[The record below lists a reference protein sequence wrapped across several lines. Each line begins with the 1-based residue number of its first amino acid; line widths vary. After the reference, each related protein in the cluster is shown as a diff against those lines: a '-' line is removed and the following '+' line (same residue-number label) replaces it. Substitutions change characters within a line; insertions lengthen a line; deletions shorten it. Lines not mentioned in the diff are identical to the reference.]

1 MTDCLEN
8 LNTMNIKRYLSL
20 TALFLTTIYS
30 AFSQCVVGGTDF
42 ETSTQLCA
50 PLLKTNGEV
59 GGGGWYDEELEW
71 DDLCKGEMFSGPVG
85 AIHKGL
91 LSNTLGTMG
100 SLDMTDAGKVFLTNN
115 VTADASGV
123 QYGQSTITAQPK
135 LISPFLIANNTANNM
150 FVNVGGKDRFPLL
163 SYSMAGLEP
172 GSTITLSC
180 DVYDLFDVTYFRYLN
195 DTVCSG
201 NPAKHS
207 MQEFITGYNYTA
219 SEKAIGGGNKL
230 EFAITSSADV
240 KAGQVLFDPYN
251 QNMMNRSN
259 LSNEETSGTIPHG
272 GSKHMTFTT
281 KVPET
286 GSITFYFYKT
296 SDCYK
301 IPIGIDNIK
310 IEGSIKP
317 VITYTGNP
325 CPEMPLRVFAKQTYP
340 TGTTFSWKETVT
352 GQTST
357 DPNFIF
363 VPKAPDTDYT
373 VNCEVTLPGCTASKS
388 EPLSIHSGVCCT
400 TTDGAPMAMTNLFFD
415 DFGNFVSDD
424 TYEWTDRYGV
434 THTEDIPAGSI
445 HAAQSKGDTYKTPCV
460 RAYNIESTGAA
471 LKVPYLRDKGATTE
485 LYNHGMYVVS
495 AHGGY
500 PSGVQNDNSGTT
512 TGGMLQFDLEDDGSQ
527 DDFFEI
533 DVEHICTGKE
543 ITFGADFASIS
554 EWPGCVEVQL
564 LCGTKVLESDSKSF
578 TGGSDGW
585 KGVSKKFTIESS
597 DVGGASEVTVKMRV
611 RHDPSCVPNNTDK
624 TRDYAIDNIIFSV
637 CTPPDVNVESSVSTG
652 KDILD
657 LCTEDVLTLTS
668 TSENSEALERFYLYS
683 HGAIDPAKKIGY
695 VYQYTFDDP
704 STESPTKKITWKTL
718 HKNAEV
724 LTEKKFDVDVNTYW
738 DDIFS
743 NLEDDPD
750 HEKRIYFR
758 VVVGE
763 YSDLI
768 ADQSWKTTSAFSSC
782 RKISISTIPIVAG
795 LNCLD
800 CEKVKK
806 AEIISGDPETK
817 VVLNATSGE
826 KEVHLCPGE
835 IAHLSTEDFE
845 PTDPTVMDKNTPTI
859 PRRYIA
865 SWHKGDKSAAGKPGI
880 GYTSGDKNSKFDV
893 TYEDADTYYLL
904 VKDLDFPDAENCWVY
919 DVVHVIANEAP
930 KAELTSPEP
939 FCEGTLK
946 TEPDKSIDKTKY
958 NVYWYE
964 TEADGNNDE
973 NAITEPVVKNV
984 KAAEGEQEYY
994 YVVEDKKTLC
1004 RGEAK
1009 LYTFSSNKADDLTLV
1024 NTLVS
1029 YRKNQEKIESLEKQL
1044 HTISEGMSTGYTL
1057 MWGLV
1062 KGADTEDTPD
1072 LKSATLEAAKTGYP
1086 TPTMKDKTNPLP
1098 EYLWYYV
1105 YQVSPDG
1112 CLSDTNLVK
1121 VEIIG
1126 APTPKVKNGEFCS
1139 TETSNKL
1146 SDFAQIDAP
1155 DGNDSDYGLQFYE
1168 ADGTTKITDPDMVPD
1183 ISTPGEHVF
1192 YVSQISTSGGESAKK
1207 TIVITSYGVRDVV
1220 TPAEVSK
1227 YCKGATAKNVE
1238 TFVTDAADKP
1248 FYMSDSDREYFS
1260 SEPTAT
1266 TRGASSMA
1274 VKTNAAGTFTYYVR
1288 NTYTITSHA
1297 SETLITNSST
1307 CYGDHQEYKVEVQE
1321 VLPPTGTFNVSYL
1334 KNDGASGGFK
1344 QPLTQDSEAVKATG
1358 TNKLVWYKDKELTT
1372 PTTEAAATPTYN
1384 SSLEGNED
1392 YVYYVTQK
1400 NDLGCESEPVK
1411 VIITVSGYPQ
1421 PTVHPLDV
1429 CEKSV
1434 KLTGSLEDYVTPK
1447 GTETNDDTD
1456 FELVWYESKSDG
1468 TIDLTTESTTAPS
1481 LDPAIQK
1488 PENGQSKTVYT
1499 YYVLQ
1504 RLKTDASASG
1514 APASIT
1520 VTVNAVPV
1528 LKVAAADPICG
1539 SKNESIDLADMYT
1552 ENTKPSFS
1560 VQSEYLDEASSPVTN
1575 TKVSKRGTYQVQASY
1590 KLPSGEA
1597 CVSESLPLKV
1607 FVHEVTPKI
1616 EGTETTCPGEAVE
1629 LSSNVETEGAVL
1641 NDIKYY
1647 WSNNKSSVTGNEK
1660 TYNTGSTGLEN
1671 SGNEMRVSLKVDA
1684 GACKGIEAPVQVIKV
1699 DIGQLD
1705 GTIEFSEK
1713 KNDTPKTPI
1722 NVKTKDIIFTSC
1734 GSNVTVDVN
1743 VTATEDEFT
1752 YTKDG
1757 GSEKSGKFSSG
1768 SASLSL
1774 PAGKYE
1780 FRYINRCP
1788 TWFSFTIIDVSTKTE
1803 EVKRS
1808 DLDVC
1813 EGQKFNVEIKVTP
1826 NTTGYPYDIAWFKD
1840 ETVISGESN
1849 NVYAIASTV
1858 PENSGVYSYE
1868 VKSGGCTTTAKVADG
1883 LPLTV
1888 KPYIKI
1894 DKSSLV
1900 RVYEEI
1906 RENPVV
1912 MNIPFIEPSDPSAIE
1927 SDIIWTDERSSMVM
1941 SGSSASIPSLTSDH
1955 YFNINVSSE
1964 GYCDDSAAVKVL
1976 VDAKLQMEAELDVEE
1991 MCVGENHKITVDTTG
2006 TGRVLHKESDKF
2018 VLKVEEVVAGGTPST
2033 IKLLPSGGKLSATI
2047 SPKKDAQYTVTY
2059 SYVVG
2064 NQLITKPLSLKVHEA
2079 FDVQFSVNKSNVCE
2093 GESAEISVTKLYPE
2107 GTRLEW
2113 ESNGEVLNMSDR
2125 GATVTPVFTLQ
2136 DGFSQS
2142 KRYAVVATNDICMPK
2157 TYYPM
2162 VVVSKPIEGEIK
2174 AQDYICEGT
2183 KLKLDASSFKADKYT
2198 WYSDDQLGEGV
2209 KMEGSVITVLPV
2221 PDYAEYY
2228 LDMERGACKASASH
2242 AAVVTYAP
2250 KLDYVDSLSFRDV
2263 EIVLQSGTGTEPFMF
2278 IIDGKDKADDVN
2290 SATKHDLE
2298 YGKHDLKIVD
2308 AAGCVVT
2315 EKFRINEPVIK
2326 IPVVLSPNGDGVG
2339 DIFKIEA
2346 LKEAYPSAKVSIY
2359 DRWGKRVAYY
2369 KAADAEGWDGTYNG
2383 NPLPSTD
2390 YWYEVEI
2397 KELSKTYTG
2406 HFTLIRQ

>member
-1 MTDCLEN
+1 
-8 LNTMNIKRYLSL
+8 MNIKRYLSL

-30 AFSQCVVGGTDF
+30 AFSQCVVAGTDF
-42 ETSTQLCA
+42 STNSELCCPTLTSDA
-50 PLLKTNGEV
+50 EE
-59 GGGGWYDEELEW
+59 GGWYNEDLEW
-71 DDLCKGEMFSGPVG
+71 NKLCSTDMFTGPEYAKQKGVGGVFSVLG
-85 AIHKGL
+85 
-91 LSNTLGTMG
+91 SN
-100 SLDMTDAGKVFLTNN
+100 DMTNIDDVFHLNN
-115 VTADASGV
+115 LQADGSST
-123 QYGQSTITAQPK
+123 QYGYTTVTAQPK
-135 LISPFLIANNTANNM
+135 LVHSFCKANDASNNM
-150 FVNVGGKDRFPLL
+150 LVNIGSAPYCPIM
-163 SYSMAGLEP
+163 SYTVYGLTP
-172 GSTITLSC
+172 GSTAEMSFSLSNLL
-180 DVYDLFDVTYFRYLN
+180 DPTYFAHLDEN
-195 DTVCSG
+195 VCQPDKDGKPGPQMGS
-201 NPAKHS
+201 
-207 MQEFITGYNYTA
+207 FISKYNYA
-219 SEKAIGGGNKL
+219 SSSKTINGNKL
-230 EFAITSSADV
+230 GFGVVSSADGV
-240 KAGQVLFDPYN
+240 SFNTSYNNALVQSSLTKA
-251 QNMMNRSN
+251 
-259 LSNEETSGTIPHG
+259 TTGTADFG
-272 GSKHMTFTT
+272 ESTT
-281 KVPET
+281 LTHKVTVPET
-286 GSITFYFYKT
+286 GTVTFYFYRET
-296 SDCYK
+296 DCFQ
-301 IPIGIDNIK
+301 IPIGIDDIK
-310 IEGSIKP
+310 VSGEIKP
-317 VITYTGNP
+317 VLSSTGIP
-325 CPEMPLRVFAKQTYP
+325 CPEQPLRIITKQDYP
-340 TGTTFSWKETVT
+340 DKTTFSWKESKTS
-352 GQTST
+352 QTSSEKSF
-357 DPNFIF
+357 NF
-363 VPKAPDTDYT
+363 VPDAAETDYSVT
-373 VNCEVTLPGCTASKS
+373 LEVTLDGCKPSKS
-388 EPLSIHSGVCCT
+388 DPYPVHSGTCCT
-400 TTDGAPMAMTNLFFD
+400 SAEGAPMAMTNLYYD
-415 DFGNFVSDD
+415 DFGNFASDD
-424 TYEWTDRYGV
+424 TYEWTDRFGT
-434 THTEDIPAGSI
+434 THTEKIPAGQVHTS
-445 HAAQSKGDTYKTPCV
+445 QSHGSDIKIPYVK
-460 RAYNIESTGAA
+460 AYNVESSGAK
-471 LKVPYLRDKGATTE
+471 LKVPLAGGTKTE
-485 LYNHGMYVVS
+485 LYNQGVYVVS
-495 AHGGY
+495 KYGGY
-500 PSGVQNDNSGTT
+500 PGGVKYDNSGTT
-512 TGGMLQFDLEDDGSQ
+512 TGGMLQFDLMQDGSQ
-527 DDFFEI
+527 DEFFKI
-533 DVEHICTGKE
+533 DIDHICTGKE
-543 ITFGADFASIS
+543 VSFGAEFASIS
-554 EWPGCVEVQL
+554 NHPGCIEVSL
-564 LCGTKVLESDSKSF
+564 NYGNTVLESDQMSF
-578 TGGSDGW
+578 SGGSEGW
-585 KGVSKKFTIESS
+585 KGVNKKIKI
-597 DVGGASEVTVKMRV
+597 DADKVGNAPEVTITMIVKHNKECADELCQRL
-611 RHDPSCVPNNTDK
+611 HDNE
-624 TRDYAIDNIIFSV
+624 TRDYAIDNIIFQV

-657 LCTEDVLTLTS
+657 LCTEDVLTLQSITS
-668 TSENSEALERFYLYS
+668 DAVKKFYLTS
-683 HGAIDPAKKIGY
+683 PGSKIGY

-704 STESPTKKITWKTL
+704 ATESETKPIDWKTI
-718 HKNAEV
+718 HSEEV
-724 LTEKKFDVDVNTYW
+724 IEDDKFDVEVDKYW
-738 DDIFS
+738 DAIFS
-743 NLEDDPD
+743 ELEDDVD

-763 YSDLI
+763 KSDLI
-768 ADQSWKTTSAFSSC
+768 ADQSWKKNSAFSPC
-782 RKISISTIPIVAG
+782 RKISISTIPVVAG

-1044 HTISEGMSTGYTL
+1044 PTISEGMSTGYTL

-1105 YQVSPDG
+1105 YQVSPDV

-1207 TIVITSYGVRDVV
+1207 TITITSYGVRDVV
-1220 TPAEVSK
+1220 TPSETSV
-1227 YCKGATAKNVE
+1227 YCKDEKGIANVE
-1238 TFVTDAADKP
+1238 AFVTQGVDKQ
-1248 FYMSDSDREYFS
+1248 FYMSDADGLEIFKGKEPALNAQTLGGSSTMSVS
-1260 SEPTAT
+1260 SEA
-1266 TRGASSMA
+1266 ASI
-1274 VKTNAAGTFTYYVR
+1274 TTYYVR
-1288 NTYTITSHA
+1288 NTYTITATSG
-1297 SETLITNSST
+1297 STMITNSSV
-1307 CYGDHQEYKVEVQE
+1307 CYGDHQEYKVEIQE
-1321 VLPPTGTFNVSYL
+1321 VLPPTGTFNISYL
-1334 KNDGASGGFK
+1334 KSEGASGGFK
-1344 QPLTQDSEAVKATG
+1344 APLTQDPSGVVASTG
-1358 TNKLVWYKDKELTT
+1358 NTLVWYKDADLQNQID
-1372 PTTEAAATPTYN
+1372 EADATPTYN
-1384 SSLEGNED
+1384 PSLVGNDEKT
-1392 YVYYVTQK
+1392 YYVTQK
-1400 NDLGCESEPVK
+1400 NAKGCESVAVQVK
-1411 VIITVSGYPQ
+1411 ISVSGFPQ
-1421 PTVHPLDV
+1421 PIVSPLDV
-1429 CEKSV
+1429 CEGSDL
-1434 KLTGSLEDYVTPK
+1434 LTGTLADKVTIK
-1447 GTETNDDTD
+1447 GTDVNDPED

-1590 KLPSGEA
+1590 KLPSGET

-1660 TYNTGSTGLEN
+1660 TYNTGSAGLEN

-2006 TGRVLHKESDKF
+2006 TGRVLHKESGKF

-2228 LDMERGACKASASH
+2228 LDMERGACKASVSH

>member
-1 MTDCLEN
+1 
-8 LNTMNIKRYLSL
+8 MNIKRHLSL
-20 TALFLTTIYS
+20 AALLLTTIYS
-30 AFSQCVVGGTDF
+30 AFSECLVGGTDF

-100 SLDMTDAGKVFLTNN
+100 SLDMDGLDEIFLSYNLN
-115 VTADASGV
+115 PGPGGE
-123 QYGQSTITAQPK
+123 QYGKSTITAQPK
-135 LISPFLIANNTANNM
+135 LISPFLKANTTANNM

-172 GSTITLSC
+172 GSDVTITF

-195 DTVCSG
+195 DTVCAG

-219 SEKAIGGGNKL
+219 SEKKIGGGNGL
-230 EFAITSSADV
+230 VFGVTSSADV
-240 KAGQVLFDPYN
+240 KAGESIFNPNDN
-251 QNMMNRSN
+251 NMMNMSN
-259 LSNEETSGTIPHG
+259 LTSSKTAAVAHG
-272 GSKHMTFTT
+272 GSATITYTT
-281 KVPET
+281 TVPET
-286 GSITFYFYKT
+286 GSIVFYFYKA

-301 IPIGIDNIK
+301 IPIGIDNIE
-310 IEGSIKP
+310 IVGSIKP
-317 VITYTGNP
+317 SIAFTGNP
-325 CPEMPLRVFAKQTYP
+325 CPEQPLRVFTKQAYP
-340 TGTTFSWKETVT
+340 AGTTFKWKEAVT

-357 DPNFIF
+357 DASFNFI
-363 VPKAPDTDYT
+363 PKEKETDYT
-373 VNCEVTLPGCTASKS
+373 VTCEVSLKGCTAVMS
-388 EPLSIHSGVCCT
+388 EPLKIHSGTCCQSD
-400 TTDGAPMAMTNLFFD
+400 DGAPMAMTNLFFD

-424 TYEWTDRYGV
+424 TYEWTDRMGNV
-434 THTEDIPAGSI
+434 HTEKILPG
-445 HAAQSKGDTYKTPCV
+445 HTHYAQSIDRNFKTPCV
-460 RAYNIESTGAA
+460 KAYNIESTGAK
-471 LKVPYLRDKGATTE
+471 LTVPYLKDVGLDKE

-500 PSGVQNDNSGTT
+500 PSGVINDNSGTS
-512 TGGMLQFDLEDDGSQ
+512 TGGMLQFDLDDSGSQ

-554 EWPGCVEVQL
+554 EWPGCVEVI
-564 LCGTKVLESDSKSF
+564 LEYGSEQETDFKSF

-585 KGVSKKFTIESS
+585 KSVSKTFTV
-597 DVGGASEVTVKMRV
+597 DAAKVGGASEVTVKMKV
-611 RHDPSCVPNNTDK
+611 RHKQDCVPVRPGPGD

-657 LCTEDVLTLTS
+657 LCTEDVLTLQSITS
-668 TSENSEALERFYLYS
+668 DAVKQFYLYS
-683 HGAIDPAKKIGY
+683 GGHIDPSKKVGY

-704 STESPTKKITWKTL
+704 ATESAINKIEWKTL
-718 HKNAEV
+718 HTEEV
-724 LTEKKFDVDVNTYW
+724 LLDDKYDVKVEEHW
-738 DDIFS
+738 DAVFS
-743 NLEDDPD
+743 KLEDDPN

-763 YSDLI
+763 YNDLLT
-768 ADQSWKTTSAFSSC
+768 DKSWKTTSAFSSC
-782 RKISISTIPIVAG
+782 RKISISTIPVVAG

-817 VVLNATSGE
+817 VVLNATSGV

-835 IAHLSTEDFE
+835 VAHLATEDFE

-880 GYTSGDKNSKFDV
+880 GYTAGDKNTKIDV

-919 DVVHVIANEAP
+919 DVINVIADVAP
-930 KAELTSPEP
+930 DDELTAPDP

-946 TEPDKSIDKTKY
+946 EEPKKTIAGNNIHWYATE
-958 NVYWYE
+958 E
-964 TEADGNNDE
+964 DGNKDE
-973 NAITEPVVKNV
+973 NELTAAPVVKSV
-984 KAAEGEQEYY
+984 KASEGEQTYY
-994 YVVEDKKTLC
+994 YVVEDETTLC
-1004 RGEAK
+1004 RSAAK
-1009 LYTFSSNKADDLTLV
+1009 EYSFSSMKADDLVLDNKV
-1024 NTLVS
+1024 VS
-1029 YRKNQEKIESLEKQL
+1029 YRKNQDKIESLEKQL
-1044 HTISEGMSTGYTL
+1044 PTIGVGMTAGYTL

-1062 KGADTEDTPD
+1062 KGADTEDAPD
-1072 LKSATLEAAKTGYP
+1072 LKTSTLEAAKAGYP
-1086 TPTMKDKTNPLP
+1086 TPTIKDKSDPHP

-1112 CLSDTNLVK
+1112 CLSDTNLVN

-1139 TETSNKL
+1139 TETPNKL
-1146 SDFAQIDAP
+1146 SDFAKIDAP
-1155 DGNDSDYGLQFYE
+1155 DGNDSDYSLQFYE

-1207 TIVITSYGVRDVV
+1207 TITITSYGVRDVV
-1220 TPAEVSK
+1220 TPSETSV
-1227 YCKGATAKNVE
+1227 YCKDEKGIANVE
-1238 TFVTDAADKP
+1238 TFVTQGVDKP
-1248 FYMSDSDREYFS
+1248 FYMSDADGLEIFKGTEPALNAQTRGGSSTMSVS
-1260 SEPTAT
+1260 SEA
-1266 TRGASSMA
+1266 ASI
-1274 VKTNAAGTFTYYVR
+1274 TTYYVR
-1288 NTYTITSHA
+1288 NTYTITATSG
-1297 SETLITNSST
+1297 STMITNSSV
-1307 CYGDHQEYKVEVQE
+1307 CYGAHQEYKVEIQE
-1321 VLPPTGTFNVSYL
+1321 VLPPTGTFNISYL
-1334 KNDGASGGFK
+1334 KSEGASGGFK
-1344 QPLTQDSEAVKATG
+1344 APLIQDPSGVVASTG
-1358 TNKLVWYKDKELTT
+1358 NTLVWYKDADLQNQID
-1372 PTTEAAATPTYN
+1372 EADATPTYN
-1384 SSLEGNED
+1384 PSLVGNDEKT
-1392 YVYYVTQK
+1392 YYVTQK
-1400 NDLGCESEPVK
+1400 NAKGCESVAVQVK
-1411 VIITVSGYPQ
+1411 ISVSGFPQ
-1421 PTVHPLDV
+1421 PIVSPLDV
-1429 CEKSV
+1429 CEGSDL
-1434 KLTGSLEDYVTPK
+1434 LTGTLADKVTIK
-1447 GTETNDDTD
+1447 GTDVNDPED

-1575 TKVSKRGTYQVQASY
+1575 TKVSKRGTYKVQASY

-1647 WSNNKSSVTGNEK
+1647 WSNNKSAQTSSEK
-1660 TYNTGSTGLEN
+1660 SYNTGSVGLET
-1671 SGNEMRVSLKVDA
+1671 SGNEMRVTLKVDA

-1699 DIGQLD
+1699 DIGQLE

-1713 KNDTPKTPI
+1713 NNDTPKAPVS
-1722 NVKTKDIIFTSC
+1722 VKTKDIIFTSC
-1734 GSNVTVDVN
+1734 GSNVTVDVD
-1743 VTATEDEFT
+1743 VTATEDGFT

-1757 GSEKSGKFSSG
+1757 GSEKTGTLSSGK
-1768 SASLSL
+1768 ASLSL

-1788 TWFSFTIIDVSTKTE
+1788 TWFSFTIVDVSTKAE

-1826 NTTGYPYDIAWFKD
+1826 KTTGYPYEVAWFKD
-1840 ETVISGESN
+1840 DVKIEGQTEN
-1849 NVYAIASTV
+1849 AYTIASTV
-1858 PENSGVYSYE
+1858 PANSGVYSYE
-1868 VKSGGCTTTAKVADG
+1868 IKSGGCKTTAKVADG

-1894 DKSSLV
+1894 NKSSLV
-1900 RVYEEI
+1900 RVYEEV
-1906 RENPVV
+1906 REEPVL
-1912 MNIPFIEPSDPSAIE
+1912 MTIPFIEPSDPSGIE
-1927 SDIIWTDERSSMVM
+1927 SDIIWTDEKSSLVM

-1955 YFNINVSSE
+1955 YFNIKVSSD
-1964 GYCDDSAAVKVL
+1964 GYCDDSAAIKVL
-1976 VDAKLQMEAELDVEE
+1976 VDAKLQMVAELDVEE
-1991 MCVGENHKITVDTTG
+1991 MCVDENHKITIDTTG
-2006 TGRVLHKESDKF
+2006 TGKVLHKDKL
-2018 VLKVEEVVAGGTPST
+2018 VLKVEEVVAGGTPTT

-2047 SPKKDAQYTVTY
+2047 SPKKDAKYTVSYTY
-2059 SYVVG
+2059 AVG
-2064 NQLITKPLSLKVHEA
+2064 NQSLGDDLPLKVHEA
-2079 FDVQFSVNKSNVCE
+2079 FDVQFEVSKQNVCE
-2093 GESAEISVTKLYPE
+2093 GESSEISVKKLYPA

-2113 ESNGEVLNMSDR
+2113 EANEEVLNMSDR
-2125 GATVTPVFTLQ
+2125 GATVTPIFTLQ
-2136 DGFSQS
+2136 DGFTQS
-2142 KRYAVVATNDICMPK
+2142 KRYEVVATNDICVPK
-2157 TYYPM
+2157 KYYPM

-2183 KLKLDASSFKADKYT
+2183 KLKLDAGSFKADKYT

-2209 KMEGSVITVLPV
+2209 TMNGAVIEVMPI
-2221 PDYAEYY
+2221 PAYAEYY

-2242 AAVVTYAP
+2242 AAVVTYSP

-2278 IIDGKDKADDVN
+2278 IVDGDEKAEDVT
-2290 SATKHDLE
+2290 SAVKHDLE

-2308 AAGCVVT
+2308 AAGCVVK
-2315 EKFRINEPVIK
+2315 EKFRISEPVIK
-2326 IPVVLSPNGDGVG
+2326 IPVVVSPNGDGVS
-2339 DIFKIEA
+2339 DIFKISA
-2346 LKEAYPSAKVSIY
+2346 LQEAYPNAKVSIF
-2359 DRWGKRVAYY
+2359 DRWGKRIAYY
-2369 KAADAEGWDGTYNG
+2369 KASDCEGWDGTYNG

-2397 KELSKTYTG
+2397 KELSKSYTG